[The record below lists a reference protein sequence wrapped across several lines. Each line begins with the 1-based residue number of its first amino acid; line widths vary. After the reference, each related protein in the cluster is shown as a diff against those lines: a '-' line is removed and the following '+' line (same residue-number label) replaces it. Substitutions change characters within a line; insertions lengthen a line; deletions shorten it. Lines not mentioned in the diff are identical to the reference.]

1 MRRSISYETVHE
13 YVLENNLTDNDTIV
27 LHPHD
32 FDVVATE
39 YIIENNLIMY
49 RPVEVLGTKVQE
61 DTTGEVRRNNIF
73 VMQLA
78 AS

>member
-1 MRRSISYETVHE
+1 MRRSISYESVHE

-27 LHPHD
+27 LHPYD

-61 DTTGEVRRNNIF
+61 DTTGEVRKNNIF